1 MEAWRGQ
8 FPVCPFKRGQRRRSC
23 LFIGV
28 RAGKISGC
36 KGFLPAFPQTCPINF
51 WATSLQIFSHKDQWI
66 RFLELPPKILFMCF
80 FANLG
85 ASLWSQATLDAIFS
99 RIFRVYSKSKLF
111 GVRSPPCTSTSN
123 NTAFHN
129 SIVGNFVVY
138 QDRLET
144 NLLQLFGHPEDSKW
158 FSVISVII
166 FPVNIVDEQKQT

>member
-1 MEAWRGQ
+1 MAGAIPRLSLQKGATAAEL
-8 FPVCPFKRGQRRRSC
+8 PFHRCKSRQNFRVQRIFTR
-23 LFIGV
+23 
-28 RAGKISGC
+28 ISPNLPN
-36 KGFLPAFPQTCPINF
+36 KLLSNFSTDFLPQR
-51 WATSLQIFSHKDQWI
+51 SWI
-66 RFLELPPKILFMCF
+66 RFLDLPPKILFMCF